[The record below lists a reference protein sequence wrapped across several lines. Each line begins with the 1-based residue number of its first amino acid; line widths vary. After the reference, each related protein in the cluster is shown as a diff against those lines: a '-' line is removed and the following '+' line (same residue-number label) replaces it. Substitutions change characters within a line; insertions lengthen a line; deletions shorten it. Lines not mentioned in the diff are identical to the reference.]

1 MKKVLVTGG
10 TGFIGLHLIRRLKQD
25 GYWVRCVDIEEPRYA
40 LDESDEFLQL
50 DLRNER
56 NSMIAAMGMEWV
68 FHLAATMGG
77 IGFISTAHAEII
89 QDNTLININMIEAAR
104 RNNIKKFLFSSSA
117 CVYPCYLQESADP
130 PLLKE
135 SDVYPADPQGRY
147 GWEKL
152 HMEHLCQAYREAE
165 WLDTK
170 VVRFHNVA
178 GPEGTWRGGREKVVA
193 ALCRKTAIA
202 KLSGNPEVEI
212 WGDGSQA
219 RSYLYIDDCVEGL
232 LRLMRSDFPRP
243 MNLGRDR
250 AITVDELADLTA
262 DAAGVEIVKKYVPG
276 PEGVKGRNSDNS
288 LCRKVLRWEPQ
299 MEIEA
304 WIGIVYKWVEG
315 HVLGHWDELKP
326 SATQ

>member
-1 MKKVLVTGG
+1 
-10 TGFIGLHLIRRLKQD
+10 
-25 GYWVRCVDIEEPRYA
+25 
-40 LDESDEFLQL
+40 
-50 DLRNER
+50 
-56 NSMIAAMGMEWV
+56 
-68 FHLAATMGG
+68 
-77 IGFISTAHAEII
+77 
-89 QDNTLININMIEAAR
+89 
-104 RNNIKKFLFSSSA
+104 
-117 CVYPCYLQESADP
+117 
-130 PLLKE
+130 
-135 SDVYPADPQGRY
+135 
-147 GWEKL
+147 
-152 HMEHLCQAYREAE
+152 MEHLCQAYREAE

-243 MNLGRDR
+243 MNLGQDR

-326 SATQ
+326 SATHGHSANPK